1 MDTAWIPV
9 GISAAGV
16 ILAYFTAIR
25 SARKQATDERAK
37 EISEVRDET
46 LERVSEKLDTI
57 QDHVSDVSA
66 QVKSMQRDITE
77 LKVTVA
83 VHNDR
88 FQRTQLRAVA
98 NDRP

>member
-1 MDTAWIPV
+1 MNTAWLAL

-16 ILAYFTAIR
+16 VLAYFTAIR
-25 SARKQATDERAK
+25 SARRQSSEALAR
-37 EISEVRDET
+37 EISDVRDET

-57 QDHVSDVSA
+57 QSHVTDVSA
-66 QVKSMQRDITE
+66 RVNAMQTDITE

-83 VHNDR
+83 IHNDR
-88 FQRTQLRAVA
+88 FQRPLRAVG